1 MFSWIRRIAKTR
13 VHVSPRR
20 FRMLLMIS
28 ILLMV
33 GAMGFV
39 WPNVKKVKMSY
50 EYQRLAQE
58 QHQLLEENQLL
69 RVERVS
75 LQSLDRIY
83 TLAKEHTDLEPP
95 KEGQMITVFL
105 K

>member
-1 MFSWIRRIAKTR
+1 MFSWVRRMAKTR
-13 VHVSPRR
+13 IHVSPRK
-20 FRMLLMIS
+20 FRMMLMVS

-33 GAMGFV
+33 GAMGIV

-58 QHQLLEENQLL
+58 QRQLMKENQLL
-69 RVERVS
+69 RLEKES

-83 TLAKEHTDLEPP
+83 TLAKEHTDLQPP
-95 KEGQMITVFL
+95 KEGQIVTVFL

>member
-1 MFSWIRRIAKTR
+1 M
-13 VHVSPRR
+13 
-20 FRMLLMIS
+20 MLMIS

-50 EYQRLAQE
+50 EYLFLVQE
-58 QHQLLEENQLL
+58 QRQLQKENQLL
-69 RVERVS
+69 RVEKAS

-83 TLAKEHTDLEPP
+83 TLAKKHTDLKPP
-95 KEGQMITVFL
+95 EEGQMVTVFL
-105 K
+105 N

>member
-1 MFSWIRRIAKTR
+1 MFSWVRRIAKTR

-50 EYQRLAQE
+50 EYQRLAKE
-58 QHQLLEENQLL
+58 QHRLLKENQLL
-69 RVERVS
+69 RVERAS

-83 TLAKEHTDLEPP
+83 TLAKKHTDLEPP

>member
-1 MFSWIRRIAKTR
+1 M
-13 VHVSPRR
+13 V
-20 FRMLLMIS
+20 S

-33 GAMGFV
+33 GAMGIV

-58 QHQLLEENQLL
+58 QRQLMKENQLL
-69 RVERVS
+69 RLEKES

-83 TLAKEHTDLEPP
+83 TLAKEHTDLQPP
-95 KEGQMITVFL
+95 KEGQIVTVFL

>member
-1 MFSWIRRIAKTR
+1 
-13 VHVSPRR
+13 
-20 FRMLLMIS
+20 MIS

-50 EYQRLAQE
+50 EYLSLVQE
-58 QHQLLEENQLL
+58 QRRLLKENQLL
-69 RVERVS
+69 RVERAS

-83 TLAKEHTDLEPP
+83 TLAKKHTDLKPP
-95 KEGQMITVFL
+95 EEGQMVTVFL
-105 K
+105 N

>member
-1 MFSWIRRIAKTR
+1 M
-13 VHVSPRR
+13 
-20 FRMLLMIS
+20 MLMVS

-50 EYQRLAQE
+50 EYQHLVQE
-58 QHQLLEENQLL
+58 QQRLLKENQLL
-69 RVERVS
+69 LVERES

-83 TLAKEHTDLEPP
+83 TLAKKHTDLRPP
-95 KEGQMITVFL
+95 KVGQIVTVFL

>member
-1 MFSWIRRIAKTR
+1 
-13 VHVSPRR
+13 
-20 FRMLLMIS
+20 MIS

-39 WPNVKKVKMSY
+39 WPHVKKVKMSY
-50 EYQRLAQE
+50 EYQFLVQE
-58 QHQLLEENQLL
+58 QQRLLKENQLL
-69 RVERVS
+69 RAEKAS

-83 TLAKEHTDLEPP
+83 TLAKKHTDLAPP

>member
-1 MFSWIRRIAKTR
+1 M
-13 VHVSPRR
+13 V
-20 FRMLLMIS
+20 S

-50 EYQRLAQE
+50 EYQHLAQE
-58 QHQLLEENQLL
+58 QQKLFKENQLL
-69 RVERVS
+69 RVEKES

-83 TLAKEHTDLEPP
+83 TLAKKHTDLQPP
-95 KEGQMITVFL
+95 KEGQIVTVFL